1 MARLVKRPK
10 IYKADWGRA
19 LAKLKSKN
27 LYAAIKREHQIALNR
42 TQQQLI
48 ARAFDNAICDAVFE
62 QEKAEKKIDSQK
74 FLNALEVFRDK
85 LAELR
90 CAPSV
95 RASGSPTCAF
105 C

>member
-1 MARLVKRPK
+1 MLQSSGNTR
-10 IYKADWGRA
+10 
-19 LAKLKSKN
+19 S
-27 LYAAIKREHQIALNR
+27 ALNR

-85 LAELR
+85 PLS
-90 CAPSV
+90 CGAPRRFE
-95 RASGSPTCAF
+95 RAGALHALSANAP
-105 C
+105 